1 MDGADGVYWN
11 GAVCWLHGV
20 EENAE
25 CQSDSHAER
34 TSGEWIPSGRQVG
47 TLLFPPVP
55 VLEVV
60 QG

>member
-1 MDGADGVYWN
+1 MGFAGMEQCADSMGLRK
-11 GAVCWLHGV
+11 AQ
-20 EENAE
+20 

-55 VLEVV
+55 ALEVV